1 MRFGGIAAA
10 TAVLTIA
17 AAVGASA
24 RPVAANPYNLATPG
38 TLVVGMDLEFKPE
51 MYLQNGKPAGYD
63 VELLNAV
70 AKQLNVK
77 LKIQNLSF
85 NGLIPGLVSKKFDM
99 VSVGLSPTP
108 ERRKAISFSRAYVP
122 YAQILAAK
130 KGDTTGASMSA
141 WNNASKTLT
150 SLQGST
156 AEQLVKSDFPKAK
169 SSSFPDQNSAFLQV
183 ATGRAN
189 GIVVENYL
197 LAQFN
202 KSNGNKLQE
211 VPFPKPLQVQ
221 YGAYGVQKGNVALVK
236 ALNGAI
242 CKLQASGELAKI
254 YQKTEGTKLP
264 PMPGC

>member
-1 MRFGGIAAA
+1 MLCRH
-10 TAVLTIA
+10 
-17 AAVGASA
+17 
-24 RPVAANPYNLATPG
+24 RPRLG
-38 TLVVGMDLEFKPE
+38 TLLEQHRLCAPQCQTRRPE
-51 MYLQNGKPAGYD
+51 QQARARTL
-63 VELLNAV
+63 
-70 AKQLNVK
+70 
-77 LKIQNLSF
+77 
-85 NGLIPGLVSKKFDM
+85 
-99 VSVGLSPTP
+99 
-108 ERRKAISFSRAYVP
+108 RRVDQTA
-122 YAQILAAK
+122 
-130 KGDTTGASMSA
+130 
-141 WNNASKTLT
+141 
-150 SLQGST
+150 T

-242 CKLQASGELAKI
+242 CKVQASGELAKI